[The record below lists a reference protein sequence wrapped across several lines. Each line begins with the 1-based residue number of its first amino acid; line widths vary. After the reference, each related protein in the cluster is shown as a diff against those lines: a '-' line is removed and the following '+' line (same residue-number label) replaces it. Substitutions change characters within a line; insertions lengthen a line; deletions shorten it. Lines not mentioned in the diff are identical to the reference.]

1 MIPYKSIIVNEVG
14 GDRMDF
20 RQVLGTSNRRRLEL
34 IELLYYNRQGVSS
47 DAILNELDCSLPI
60 LLNDIS
66 LINDLQDDFIVE
78 KSKGLH
84 RVKLKEGISIG
95 KLYAEALTHSLE
107 FKILE
112 HLLYESS
119 DNIEG
124 LSKHLYLSS
133 SNTQRYLKKIENDLK
148 RVGIQLCYRPLRI
161 VGKESVIRH
170 FYYRYFIEKHYT
182 LKTVLPDLSEGH
194 LKTIKNFVL
203 EFIKTND
210 MKNQHIFQKRLAY
223 NFFISLWRIKNKHHY
238 PQEELRTK
246 PLVLPEGKTVE
257 ELSLMIKEV
266 FQLSISD
273 ELLRDCLWLSF
284 TDSLI
289 FSEKHRKAA
298 LKDNPRYKQ
307 LFKMHMELTEEF
319 AKLLGGTLDKERKI
333 ELTTVLLNATYLLDE
348 KGDFLSIL
356 RKNRTIFLDIVTI
369 MHQHAVEKVT
379 DIVEAFVNK
388 YAIYQ
393 TQDFIT
399 TYVYLLLTEEEKSLE
414 LLASQDEPH
423 HLLLVS
429 DLTPTEEK
437 FISRVITQIVYG
449 NFEIHHLD
457 ELWDSHDEM
466 VEKVLSYD
474 GLITTGPREGLPE
487 DFPFVSMDPYVTP
500 QAIVAIQNLVNDLSE
515 RKRHVQ
521 LSGNSINE

>member
-1 MIPYKSIIVNEVG
+1 M
-14 GDRMDF
+14 
-20 RQVLGTSNRRRLEL
+20 
-34 IELLYYNRQGVSS
+34 
-47 DAILNELDCSLPI
+47 
-60 LLNDIS
+60 
-66 LINDLQDDFIVE
+66 
-78 KSKGLH
+78 
-84 RVKLKEGISIG
+84 KLKEGISIG

-356 RKNRTIFLDIVTI
+356 RKNRTIFLDMVTI

>member
-319 AKLLGGTLDKERKI
+319 AKLLG
-333 ELTTVLLNATYLLDE
+333 VNHC
-348 KGDFLSIL
+348 S
-356 RKNRTIFLDIVTI
+356 
-369 MHQHAVEKVT
+369 VEC
-379 DIVEAFVNK
+379 
-388 YAIYQ
+388 
-393 TQDFIT
+393 
-399 TYVYLLLTEEEKSLE
+399 
-414 LLASQDEPH
+414 H
-423 HLLLVS
+423 VS
-429 DLTPTEEK
+429 
-437 FISRVITQIVYG
+437 S
-449 NFEIHHLD
+449 
-457 ELWDSHDEM
+457 
-466 VEKVLSYD
+466 
-474 GLITTGPREGLPE
+474 
-487 DFPFVSMDPYVTP
+487 
-500 QAIVAIQNLVNDLSE
+500 
-515 RKRHVQ
+515 
-521 LSGNSINE
+521 

>member
-1 MIPYKSIIVNEVG
+1 M
-14 GDRMDF
+14 
-20 RQVLGTSNRRRLEL
+20 
-34 IELLYYNRQGVSS
+34 
-47 DAILNELDCSLPI
+47 
-60 LLNDIS
+60 
-66 LINDLQDDFIVE
+66 
-78 KSKGLH
+78 
-84 RVKLKEGISIG
+84 
-95 KLYAEALTHSLE
+95 
-107 FKILE
+107 
-112 HLLYESS
+112 
-119 DNIEG
+119 
-124 LSKHLYLSS
+124 
-133 SNTQRYLKKIENDLK
+133 
-148 RVGIQLCYRPLRI
+148 
-161 VGKESVIRH
+161 IRH

-356 RKNRTIFLDIVTI
+356 RKNRTIFLDMVTI